1 MAFTQELNNLNI
13 KNNLDYLSY
22 LALNKYKDKILLI
35 DNISEENLLII
46 FEKLVQNLIF
56 NKNKILIVSQD
67 SLNTLKDNRIIK
79 LLNGKVINLTEDIDF
94 KNYLKEQIL
103 SLPELTG
110 KTYISKVDVISRK
123 IERKIDIIL
132 KLIKLLRNKDENN
145 LSLIEKYNITYKK
158 LSKYDYLYNYY
169 KIFRIKKPFMDY
181 SYEELK
187 NAKERIINSEIIDKY
202 LRYRRYIDNSMFK
215 VLQNEIN
222 FYVYKEALLRL
233 KELNKRENLKIP
245 LINSKYT
252 KDFLDNYFVNQ
263 NMKEE
268 DVEVLAN
275 IVNIKYNSGMI
286 KQKEKKSIFKFIYK
300 KFKDNE
306 YEKRVEEF
314 KKIEKDIKDEY
325 IGNLNNLNYYL
336 NEIVFL
342 KEILIEEEYNALIK
356 SYIFSED
363 IKEKL
368 EAYIKII
375 NISCN
380 IKETINYIDSLEK
393 IELDILDYCYSS
405 LEYKDEIKDLI
416 NTIDYLK
423 LFFEI
428 ENTEVLNKDF
438 LETSNKYENLIG
450 EIENDLKLKDELM
463 RNSLNLV
470 WNNIIREKL
479 QVSKLT
485 KEKIDYDNEELYEK
499 LFPCILTDLA
509 SLYKIDNFQ
518 KYMSNF
524 EKIIIFDNKLNSKY
538 IDFIKDINL
547 KERIILMLKDKYI
560 NYSDL
565 IEEEIHKLN
574 DDLKELER
582 DYIKKYSKDRQEIF
596 VESLSK
602 HIAGL
607 GYNYIRNYKIGV
619 YKVPILINDIK
630 LKNKIAIL
638 IDGDVTNY
646 NDFIFIDDLYIKK
659 ELEDNNIDFYRI
671 WTRDLWT
678 NKERTYDKLVDFL
691 NNKLIYNS

>member
-158 LSKYDYLYNYY
+158 LNKYDYLYNYY

-300 KFKDNE
+300 KFKDTE

-438 LETSNKYENLIG
+438 LETFNKYENLIG

-499 LFPCILTDLA
+499 LFPCILTDLD

-582 DYIKKYSKDRQEIF
+582 DYIKKYSKDRHEIF

-691 NNKLIYNS
+691 NNKLIYNN

>member
-300 KFKDNE
+300 KFKDTE

-499 LFPCILTDLA
+499 LFPCILTDLD

-582 DYIKKYSKDRQEIF
+582 DYIKKYSKDRHEIF

-691 NNKLIYNS
+691 NNKLIYNN

>member
-67 SLNTLKDNRIIK
+67 FLNTLKDNRIIK

-300 KFKDNE
+300 KFKDTE

-416 NTIDYLK
+416 NNIDYLK

-428 ENTEVLNKDF
+428 ENTEILNKDF

-499 LFPCILTDLA
+499 LFPCILTDLDL
-509 SLYKIDNFQ
+509 LYKIDNFQ

-582 DYIKKYSKDRQEIF
+582 DYIKKYSKDRHEIF

-691 NNKLIYNS
+691 NNKLIYNN